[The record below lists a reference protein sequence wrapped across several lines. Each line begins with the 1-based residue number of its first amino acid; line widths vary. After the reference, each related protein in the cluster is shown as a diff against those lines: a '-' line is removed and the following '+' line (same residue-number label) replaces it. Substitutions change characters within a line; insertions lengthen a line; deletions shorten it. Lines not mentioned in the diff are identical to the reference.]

1 MAKAIDKIYLIN
13 NLKNFES
20 KIIKPKYLET
30 ANLTVSK
37 LETAEAGFA
46 ASYQVQVNGTKVG
59 STINIPKDFLVKSAS
74 VKTSTVE
81 TAEAVGVPEGKK
93 YIDFVINAIDSSE
106 TAQHLYLPLDDLLN
120 IEAGN
125 GISVSGGTV
134 SAKLATSSGLT
145 STAEGLSIS
154 VGNGLKKVDGS
165 IAIELNGGS
174 GISVNNNSISV
185 NYGDGLKVDG
195 STNKVSVDV
204 DSIIQFEDTDID
216 FNTEF

>member
-1 MAKAIDKIYLIN
+1 MAKAIDKAYLIN

-20 KIIKPKYLET
+20 KIIEPKYLKT
-30 ANLTVSK
+30 ASLAVSK
-37 LETAEAGFA
+37 LETAEEGFA

-59 STINIPKDFLVKSAS
+59 ATINIPKDFLVKSAS

-106 TAQHLYLPLDDLLN
+106 TAQHLYIPLDDLFN

-125 GISVSGGTV
+125 GISVNGGTV
-134 SAKLATSSGLT
+134 SAKLADSSGLT
-145 STAEGLSIS
+145 STTEGLSVSI
-154 VGNGLKKVDGS
+154 GKGLKKVDGA
-165 IAIELNGGS
+165 IAVELSGGN
-174 GISVNNNSISV
+174 GISVSDNSISV

-195 STNKVSVDV
+195 SNKISVDT
-204 DSIIQFEDTDID
+204 SAIIQFEDANINFD
-216 FNTEF
+216 TEF